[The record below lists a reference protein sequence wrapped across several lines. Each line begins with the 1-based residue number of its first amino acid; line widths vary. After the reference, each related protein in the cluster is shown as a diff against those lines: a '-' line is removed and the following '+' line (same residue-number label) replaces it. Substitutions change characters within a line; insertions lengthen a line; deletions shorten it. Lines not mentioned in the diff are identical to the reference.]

1 MNKQITSNNKI
12 HLEVQKTLNSLIIK
26 YNFFFGRLYFTSNDG
41 SQNTFVY
48 LLILDTSEY
57 LIYQKTKL
65 QSMFLVVNQ
74 GGYLILNL
82 GHNVLSHIP

>member
-82 GHNVLSHIP
+82 GHKVLSHIP

>member
-26 YNFFFGRLYFTSNDG
+26 YNFVFGRLYFTSNDG